1 MSLVFEAL
9 KKKQG
14 APASAVGVAPA
25 APLAS
30 AGVSVR
36 PAAVAA
42 APAAW
47 SSLLA
52 AMLAGLAL
60 AGIGAAL
67 YGAGRTSGAAQAPEH
82 RAAAAPA
89 PVPTRDVIERAS
101 AADRA
106 PAAADVK
113 PSLAAVAVSRLPA
126 PAAPA
131 AAPVAKPAA
140 AMTAVAAAPAI
151 TAATPARVVVAAL
164 APVAAAP
171 VTAVAA
177 PAPVPV
183 AAPAPALKALVN
195 TQVQISTQPSPF
207 DVREAFQS
215 FLRQTQ
221 MRQWSGAQRAADEIS
236 AALGSGHVMAL
247 RAQAYLALQQDDLP
261 RARSQYLQ
269 LQQALPED
277 REAGLNLALIEWR
290 SGDRDAAANRLV
302 GLVQRFPND
311 PQIQALSQNVRAQ

>member
-1 MSLVFEAL
+1 
-9 KKKQG
+9 
-14 APASAVGVAPA
+14 
-25 APLAS
+25 
-30 AGVSVR
+30 
-36 PAAVAA
+36 
-42 APAAW
+42 
-47 SSLLA
+47 
-52 AMLAGLAL
+52 
-60 AGIGAAL
+60 
-67 YGAGRTSGAAQAPEH
+67 
-82 RAAAAPA
+82 
-89 PVPTRDVIERAS
+89 
-101 AADRA
+101 
-106 PAAADVK
+106 
-113 PSLAAVAVSRLPA
+113 
-126 PAAPA
+126 
-131 AAPVAKPAA
+131 
-140 AMTAVAAAPAI
+140 
-151 TAATPARVVVAAL
+151 
-164 APVAAAP
+164 
-171 VTAVAA
+171 
-177 PAPVPV
+177 
-183 AAPAPALKALVN
+183 AAPAPALKAQVN

-221 MRQWSGAQRAADEIS
+221 MRQWSEAQRAADQIA